1 MTYNVVQRIG
11 NNYYLYSVEGK
22 WDSEKKNS
30 KQKRRYIGPCDKDG
44 NLKPPKKGKRA
55 EAIAVADGGRE
66 RIPFRA
72 YCFGTYDILYRVAS
86 SSRIVESL
94 HHAFD
99 KDEADTILAL
109 AIMMVAD
116 PCSLRTMEDTVEST
130 YLKRLIGTDVSL
142 SSQRLSE
149 SLSYIGS
156 DDDARCRY
164 AEHMLD
170 DSDVVIFDTTV
181 LLTESK
187 GVDMAEI
194 GRKAKKVGMPQ
205 VNMGFVHSLKYKVP
219 CHMKLFP
226 GSINDV
232 TTIMN
237 LAEELP
243 LICSSVSMIV
253 MDRGFYS
260 ERNIRKL
267 YSKDIGFLMPIPSSK
282 KIFKTAISQS
292 RKDLENPVNTFR
304 FNGRTES
311 YSDISMNMPFK
322 DIVDENGNPVT
333 SIRVLVFLN
342 FDREKDELD
351 TLYEDI
357 EVIESRVRK
366 DMVYD
371 EDNISSVF
379 YGKSKRRS
387 LFSIKE
393 GPEGN
398 LVLERNR
405 NAITFAARNCGKLV
419 LLTTSKEEPKRI
431 LDTYTQRN
439 WIEVDYEVLKTYMEG
454 GLDYVRSDAS
464 ANGLM
469 FVQMVATAIRMH
481 LSERIRNTDLKNMG
495 IPLMIRRLN
504 TLHVCE
510 DASGR
515 RLSEV
520 TKKHRTIY
528 EQLGF
533 GEPTLLT

>member
-11 NNYYLYSVEGK
+11 NNYYLYSVEGQ
-22 WDSEKKNS
+22 WDPEKKNS
-30 KQKRRYIGPCDKDG
+30 KQVRTYVGPCDKDG
-44 NLKPPKKGKRA
+44 NLKPSRRKKVVKDDTNP
-55 EAIAVADGGRE
+55 VQE
-66 RIPFRA
+66 RTPFRA
-72 YCFGTYDILYRVAS
+72 YCFGTYDVLYRVAS
-86 SSRIVESL
+86 SGRIVESL

-99 KDEADTILAL
+99 KDEADTILTL

-116 PCSLRTMEDTVEST
+116 PCSLRTMEDAVEST
-130 YLKRLIGTDVSL
+130 YLRRLMGTDVSL

-156 DDDARCRY
+156 DEDARCRY

-170 DSDVVIFDTTV
+170 NSDAVIFDTTV

-187 GVDMAEI
+187 GIDMAEI
-194 GRKAKKVGMPQ
+194 GRKAKKTGMPQ
-205 VNMGFVHSLKYKVP
+205 VNMGFVHSLKHRVP

-226 GSINDV
+226 GSVNDV

-243 LICSSVSMIV
+243 LLCSSVSMIV

-267 YSKDIGFLMPIPSSK
+267 YSKDIGFLMPIPSGK
-282 KIFKTAISQS
+282 KVFKTAISQS
-292 RKDLENPVNTFR
+292 KKDLENPVNTFR
-304 FNGRTES
+304 FQGRTES
-311 YSDISMNMPFK
+311 YSDITMEMPFK
-322 DIVDENGNPVT
+322 DIVDENGDPVT

-351 TLYEDI
+351 TLYEDLD
-357 EVIESRVRK
+357 VIESRVRK
-366 DMVYD
+366 DMGYD
-371 EDNISSVF
+371 EDNIAAVF

-387 LFSIKE
+387 LFTIKE
-393 GPEGN
+393 GPDGN
-398 LVLERNR
+398 LVLERNC

-419 LLTTSKEEPKRI
+419 LFTTSKEEPKRI

-439 WIEVDYEVLKTYMEG
+439 WIEVDYEVLKTYVEG

-464 ANGLM
+464 AKGLM

-481 LSERIRNTDLKNMG
+481 LSEMIRETDLKDMG

-533 GEPTLLT
+533 GEPTLPT

>member
-11 NNYYLYSVEGK
+11 NNYYLYSVDGQ
-22 WDSEKKNS
+22 WDPEKKNS

-44 NLKPPKKGKRA
+44 NPIPSKRA
-55 EAIAVADGGRE
+55 KRGEPSTIDTKQE

-72 YCFGTYDILYRVAS
+72 YCFGTFDVLYRVAS
-86 SSRIVESL
+86 SGRIVESL

-99 KDEADTILAL
+99 RDEADTILTL

-116 PCSLRTMEDTVEST
+116 PCSLRTMEDAVEST
-130 YLKRLIGTDVSL
+130 YLRRLIGTDVSFA
-142 SSQRLSE
+142 SQRLSE

-156 DDDARCRY
+156 DEDARCRY

-187 GVDMAEI
+187 GIDMAEM
-194 GRKAKKVGMPQ
+194 GRKAKKAGMPQ
-205 VNMGFVHSLKYKVP
+205 VNMGFVHSLKYRIP

-237 LAEELP
+237 LAEEMP
-243 LICSSVSMIV
+243 LLCSSVSMIV

-260 ERNIRKL
+260 EKNIRKL
-267 YSKDIGFLMPIPSSK
+267 YSKDIGFLMPIPSGK

-292 RKDLENPVNTFR
+292 RKDLDNPVNTFR

-311 YSDISMNMPFK
+311 YSDITMDMPFK
-322 DIVDENGNPVT
+322 DIVDGNGDPVGR
-333 SIRVLVFLN
+333 IRVLVFLN

-351 TLYEDI
+351 TLYEDLD
-357 EVIESRVRK
+357 VIESRVK
-366 DMVYD
+366 DDTEYD

-387 LFSIKE
+387 LFTIRKGE
-393 GPEGN
+393 EGN
-398 LVLERNR
+398 LILERNR

-419 LLTTSKEEPKRI
+419 LLTTSKEEPKKV
-431 LDTYTQRN
+431 LDIYTQRN
-439 WIEVDYEVLKTYMEG
+439 WIEVDYEVLKTYVEG

-464 ANGLM
+464 AKGLM
-469 FVQMVATAIRMH
+469 FVQMVATAIRMQ
-481 LSERIRNTDLKNMG
+481 LSEMIRDTDLKDMG
-495 IPLMIRRLN
+495 IPLMVRRLN

-510 DASGR
+510 DASGT

-533 GEPTLLT
+533 GEPSLHT